1 MSILKRQMR
10 QRPERKASNG
20 KYAKSKKNHDESAGL
35 SDHFPVY
42 DDDSSGKTRSSQDIS
57 LTGQVQYQ
65 KSC

>member
-1 MSILKRQMR
+1 MNISRKQMR

-42 DDDSSGKTRSSQDIS
+42 DDDSSGKLPDHHKIF
-57 LTGQVQYQ
+57 L
-65 KSC
+65 

>member
-1 MSILKRQMR
+1 MR

-42 DDDSSGKTRSSQDIS
+42 EGPP
-57 LTGQVQYQ
+57 LTDADRCDNSPVIDRHFTVIPSVGYIA
-65 KSC
+65 

>member
-1 MSILKRQMR
+1 MR
-10 QRPERKASNG
+10 QQPERKASNG

-42 DDDSSGKTRSSQDIS
+42 DDDSRSLQDIS

>member
-1 MSILKRQMR
+1 MR

-42 DDDSSGKTRSSQDIS
+42 DDDSSGKLPDHHKIF
-57 LTGQVQYQ
+57 L
-65 KSC
+65 